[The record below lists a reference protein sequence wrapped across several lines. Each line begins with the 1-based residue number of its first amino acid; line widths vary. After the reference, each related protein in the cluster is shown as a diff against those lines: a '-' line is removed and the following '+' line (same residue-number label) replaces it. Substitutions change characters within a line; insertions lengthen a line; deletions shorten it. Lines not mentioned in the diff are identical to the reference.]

1 MSDLQGE
8 SSSSGSSLHGSC
20 RASVPHA
27 TVTAQVPHATVTAQV
42 LEDEDSRDAG
52 ASTGNHCS
60 SGAAMGGGGV
70 AIGSSRRRSKAS
82 LHDHECWGYLLS
94 GVRCD
99 ATKRGVAIRGTSH
112 FYSHFCAAC
121 HTEGVRIP
129 VDRLRIL
136 SKEVAQGARVR
147 RATTHWHPRPLR
159 AACVPQS

>member
-1 MSDLQGE
+1 MSDVHCE

-27 TVTAQVPHATVTAQV
+27 PVTAQVPHATVTAQV

-70 AIGSSRRRSKAS
+70 AIGSRRRRSKAS

-94 GVRCD
+94 GIRCD

-136 SKEVAQGARVR
+136 DREVAQGVRARH
-147 RATTHWHPRPLR
+147 ASHSPAP
-159 AACVPQS
+159 APFCGP